1 MEVFIQGLS
10 LVVALGALAILAE
23 RPNDRRR

>member
-1 MEVFIQGLS
+1 MEVVIQGLS
-10 LVVALGALAILAE
+10 LVVAFGALAILAV